1 VLQTVADADKGVE
14 ELAAALDGH
23 FEWLTS
29 SGERERRRAERWTER
44 VREVADRSIGR
55 TVWTTRGGQRML
67 ADAAADATRR
77 SPYEVAATIVA
88 ATIGDGAAVARE

>member
-1 VLQTVADADKGVE
+1 
-14 ELAAALDGH
+14 
-23 FEWLTS
+23 
-29 SGERERRRAERWTER
+29 
-44 VREVADRSIGR
+44 
-55 TVWTTRGGQRML
+55 ML